1 MTENLDI
8 ELLRTLIAI
17 DDSGS
22 HANAALAVHRSQS
35 AISMQMKRLEETV
48 KQPLFEKQGRRSVLT
63 PHGQNLLLYARR
75 IVKLQ
80 NEAMSTLSNPEIQ
93 GDVRLGVCDDYVSNL
108 MPPILVS
115 YAEQYPNVHIKLSS
129 QSSGELIE
137 NTLRGDLDFSI
148 VNMRD
153 DHAEHETLIRDP
165 LVWVCAP
172 NKLTH
177 EQETLPLVVEND
189 CLWGKWAQQALDHA
203 GKSYRLAY
211 STFNHAGILAFV
223 ESGLA
228 ISVMSQRTVP
238 PTLRILR
245 EIDGFPALPQ
255 TSIGLVQKPTLL
267 SPAARK
273 LAEHISQQMSISLSI
288 VAKTQVLRGV

>member
-1 MTENLDI
+1 MPENLDI
-8 ELLRTLIAI
+8 ELLRTLISIA
-17 DDSGS
+17 DTGS
-22 HANAALAVHRSQS
+22 YAAAALAVHRSQS

-80 NEAMSTLSNPEIQ
+80 DEAMSTLGNPEIQ
-93 GDVRLGVCDDYVSNL
+93 GDVRLGVCDDYVVNL
-108 MPPILVS
+108 MPPILVG
-115 YAEQYPNVHIKLSS
+115 YTEKYPNVHIMLSS
-129 QSSGELIE
+129 QTSAQLIE
-137 NTLRGDLDFSI
+137 NTLRGDLDFSL
-148 VNMRD
+148 VNLLAND
-153 DHAEHETLIRDP
+153 QEYEPLISDP
-165 LVWVCAP
+165 LVWVCSK

-177 EQETLPLVVEND
+177 EQNPLPLAVEGT
-189 CLWGKWAQQALDHA
+189 CLWGKWAQQALEHA
-203 GKSYRLAY
+203 GLPYRMAY
-211 STFNHAGILAFV
+211 STCNYAGILAFV

-245 EIDGFPALPQ
+245 EVDGFPTLPS

-273 LAEHISQQMSISLSI
+273 LLDHVRQQMSNSLS
-288 VAKTQVLRGV
+288 AAA